1 MPIAIVSIV
10 ILLFSIMIHEV
21 AHGSAAYQLGD
32 PTAKYAGRLSLNPI
46 KHIDP
51 FGTIMLPLILLV
63 LTAGNGP
70 VFGWAKPVPI
80 NPFNFRDQKWGNL
93 KVSIAGPSANLA
105 LALVFGLSIR
115 FIPLPSAFATI
126 FSLVV
131 IYNLILAIFNLIPVP
146 PLDGSH
152 ILFSF
157 LPEKYR
163 SFKLFLSQ
171 YGFAI
176 LVFIIF
182 LGLPYLFRLA
192 LFLYYLISG
201 EPIQF

>member
-1 MPIAIVSIV
+1 MLITIASLV

-21 AHGSAAYQLGD
+21 AHGSVAYQLGD

-51 FGTIMLPLILLV
+51 FGTVLLPLMLLF

-70 VFGWAKPVPI
+70 VFGWAKPVPV
-80 NPFNFRDQKWGNL
+80 NPFNFKDQKWGDL
-93 KVSIAGPSANLA
+93 KVSIAGPLANFS
-105 LALVFGLSIR
+105 LALVFGLFIR
-115 FIPLPSAFATI
+115 FFTLSPSFEII

-131 IYNLILAIFNLIPVP
+131 IYNLLLGLFNLIPIP

-157 LPEKYR
+157 LPERYR
-163 SFKLFLSQ
+163 EVKIFLRQ
-171 YGFAI
+171 YGFFI
-176 LVFIIF
+176 LVFFIFFGLSFLFKAAIF
-182 LGLPYLFRLA
+182 LYS
-192 LFLYYLISG
+192 LISG
-201 EPIQF
+201 EPML